1 MIWTFVT
8 GEPEWAGPADGADQ
22 GDVCEEAGDDEED
35 EQRHRPRP
43 GPAGHCLESP
53 SSYFLSRFSF
63 ATKKS
68 SQRST
73 YCHLLN
79 TDHYMFHSIN
89 RDNEH
94 NFLQMLLKRYFEVK
108 STNIHLNWIPDL
120 KMQSICLWN
129 ILPEVGRVL
138 VEAYYRVA
146 WASGWIGQEFSIMQ
160 PVLQNLFKPEVGTA
174 TVCYLPIEGP
184 RKWNTISRGLKSL

>member
-1 MIWTFVT
+1 MSWTSRWSRSRRCLWRSRRWWRR
-8 GEPEWAGPADGADQ
+8 WAAPPPPT
-22 GDVCEEAGDDEED
+22 
-35 EQRHRPRP
+35 RPSWPLPRI
-43 GPAGHCLESP
+43 P

-68 SQRST
+68 SDWEAPQRST

-108 STNIHLNWIPDL
+108 STNIHLNRIPDL